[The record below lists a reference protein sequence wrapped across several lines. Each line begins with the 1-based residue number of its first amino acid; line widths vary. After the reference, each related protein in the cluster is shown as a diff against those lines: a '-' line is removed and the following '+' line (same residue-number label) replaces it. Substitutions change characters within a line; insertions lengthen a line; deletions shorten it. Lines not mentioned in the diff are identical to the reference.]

1 MWLFLQTCFSPKG
14 THSDPFRRETFQV
27 WSVRLFLLSVWS
39 SESTQAHS
47 HWRTTLHLQSMQ
59 LLQQRF
65 WQPSEARGKEAQ
77 RAGNCLKKRPV
88 CLFWH
93 YNAGIVLCP
102 TPKENKDWFD
112 INYFGKPLFWN
123 VSFQNRHCPFGRG
136 RGGCKDTINCP
147 EKVMKICHFNQT
159 NQRILII
166 LR

>member
-1 MWLFLQTCFSPKG
+1 MASGDTCWHTLEKSISVAQWLFLQTCLSPKG

-93 YNAGIVLCP
+93 YNAGIVFCSSL
-102 TPKENKDWFD
+102 KENKDWFEISARSTLHFSPNFKIVLD
-112 INYFGKPLFWN
+112 RSQALF
-123 VSFQNRHCPFGRG
+123 
-136 RGGCKDTINCP
+136 
-147 EKVMKICHFNQT
+147 
-159 NQRILII
+159 
-166 LR
+166 